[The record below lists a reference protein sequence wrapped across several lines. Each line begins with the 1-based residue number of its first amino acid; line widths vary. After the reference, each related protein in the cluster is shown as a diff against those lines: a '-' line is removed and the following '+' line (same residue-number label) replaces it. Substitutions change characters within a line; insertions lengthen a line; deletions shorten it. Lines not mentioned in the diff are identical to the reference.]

1 MDKLDLKTKD
11 LKKENIEK
19 LSELFPE
26 ILTEIEKDGQFIKT
40 INVDKLKEL
49 IGDYADK
56 EKEVYEL
63 SWAGKQKAKMK
74 VYEPINKTLRPVIED
89 SVDFEN
95 TENLYIEGDNFEV
108 LKLLKESYANKIKMI
123 YIDPPYNTGKDF
135 VYKDNFKSSK
145 GEYEDKAGLVDDEG
159 NRLYTKNEKTNPWY
173 HSDWL
178 NMMYERL
185 SLAYKLLRKDGVIF
199 ISIDHNEKHNL
210 RKLCDEIFGEG
221 NFLLDI
227 VWKRRGGAPNDK
239 KMAFIHENIL
249 VYCKSIADVKL
260 NLMPRD
266 IGSESRFKNPDN
278 DPKGMWC
285 LETFSVNAK
294 GGRYTPTCD
303 YVIKNPKT
311 GQKFAPPSGRNWRCN
326 EQNYFKLLKDG
337 RVLFGIDGN
346 GAPQYKKYA
355 SEIRNG
361 FTTPS
366 IWDDVGFT
374 ATGTKEVTDL
384 IKTPVFD
391 TPKTINLLKRV
402 SLISTSSNDIILD
415 FFSGSATT
423 AHAVMQLNVEDQGN
437 RKYIMV
443 QLPEETQKDSE
454 AFKAGYKNICEI
466 GKERIR
472 RAAKKIQEENKDK
485 DLSNIDFGFR
495 VFKLDDSNMKDVYYN
510 PKKINQDLLQNFN
523 EVVKEDRT
531 SEDLLFQ
538 VMLSMGV
545 PISEKVEIKEIEN
558 TKVFQV
564 ANYLI
569 ACFEKNI
576 THETIKKIVELKPLR
591 IVFKE
596 SCFKDDSAM
605 INASEYIK
613 NVLFDGDEKNFK
625 NNVKLI

>member
-1 MDKLDLKTKD
+1 MEKLELQTKD

-19 LSELFPE
+19 LNELFPE

-49 IGDYADK
+49 VGDYADK

-108 LKLLKESYANKIKMI
+108 LKLLKESYANKVKMI

-145 GEYEDKAGLVDDEG
+145 GEYEDKAGLVDDDG
-159 NRLYTKNEKTNPWY
+159 NRLYTPKPNEKTNPWY

-199 ISIDHNEKHNL
+199 ISIDDNEVHNL
-210 RKLCDEIFGEG
+210 RKVCDEIFGENNIETLIWNKEAEGSSGTLKQTSTTRRIHEYVICVFKDSNNIQFNKVREALKGKEDELQTANLAVNEKNERKNHPNYFPIINPNGKTFTRQWKWDKNKIDDLIRNDLIYWGSDG
-221 NFLLDI
+221 NKQPRLIIPTDDRRTTFLLSILNYGGTTVGRRDFENLLGADI
-227 VWKRRGGAPNDK
+227 EFSYPKPVILIK
-239 KMAFIHENIL
+239 KI
-249 VYCKSIADVKL
+249 
-260 NLMPRD
+260 
-266 IGSESRFKNPDN
+266 
-278 DPKGMWC
+278 
-285 LETFSVNAK
+285 LET
-294 GGRYTPTCD
+294 
-303 YVIKNPKT
+303 
-311 GQKFAPPSGRNWRCN
+311 
-326 EQNYFKLLKDG
+326 
-337 RVLFGIDGN
+337 
-346 GAPQYKKYA
+346 
-355 SEIRNG
+355 
-361 FTTPS
+361 
-366 IWDDVGFT
+366 
-374 ATGTKEVTDL
+374 
-384 IKTPVFD
+384 
-391 TPKTINLLKRV
+391 
-402 SLISTSSNDIILD
+402 STSTNDLILD

-423 AHAVMQLNVEDQGN
+423 AHAVMQLNAEDQGN

-443 QLPEETQKDSE
+443 QLPEKTDEKSE
-454 AFKAGYKNICEI
+454 AYKAGYKNICEI

-510 PKKINQDLLQNFN
+510 PKKINQSLLQNFN

-558 TKVFQV
+558 TKVFKV

-569 ACFEKNI
+569 ACFEKDI
-576 THETIKKIVELKPLR
+576 SQETIKKIVELKPLR